1 MIAKTKKYFQDIQNE
16 WTKVS
21 KPEWK
26 EVRGNSFVVITA
38 TAILIAFLWLVDG
51 ADQLPRWTGDS
62 KEVTDLVTPGFA
74 LLAVLPLAIPFI
86 FSRLMDNWK
95 FSIVIGLIPVTVAV
109 VLHLTTGGPVTGFGI
124 VWLRSLFL

>member
-26 EVRGNSFVVITA
+26 EVRGNSLVVITA

-51 ADQLPRWTGDS
+51 ADQLPVGLEAQ
-62 KEVTDLVTPGFA
+62 KK
-74 LLAVLPLAIPFI
+74 LLT
-86 FSRLMDNWK
+86 S
-95 FSIVIGLIPVTVAV
+95 
-109 VLHLTTGGPVTGFGI
+109 
-124 VWLRSLFL
+124 